1 MRLVF
6 SGVFGI
12 GGVMSYA
19 REGLVQ
25 FPIAAL
31 LAGGIL
37 ISIALGSRVDF
48 SLTEVTLRRGLAVL
62 LMAVAAELFFKK

>member
-1 MRLVF
+1 MNLVF

-19 REGLVQ
+19 RECLVR
-25 FPIAAL
+25 FLIAVL

-37 ISIALGSRVDF
+37 IGTALGSRAVF
-48 SLTEVTLRRGLAVL
+48 SLPEATLRRGLAVL

>member
-19 REGLVQ
+19 RECLVQ
-25 FPIAAL
+25 FPIAVL
-31 LAGGIL
+31 LADGIL
-37 ISIALGSRVDF
+37 ISTALGSRVDF
-48 SLTEVTLRRGLAVL
+48 SLTEVTLRRSLAVL

>member
-12 GGVMSYA
+12 GGVMSYT
-19 REGLVQ
+19 RECLVR

-37 ISIALGSRVDF
+37 IGTALGSRADF
-48 SLTEVTLRRGLAVL
+48 SLTEMTLRRGLAVL